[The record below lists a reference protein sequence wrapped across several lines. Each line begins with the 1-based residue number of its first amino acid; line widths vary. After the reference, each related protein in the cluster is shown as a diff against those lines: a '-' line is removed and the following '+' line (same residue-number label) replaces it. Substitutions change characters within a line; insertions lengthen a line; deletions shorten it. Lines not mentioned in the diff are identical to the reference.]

1 MGKYGFFQY
10 GTTVKYG
17 TVDAN
22 RIYYSSGISA
32 WSYDYKSISL
42 TWSTIIPDP
51 VDSPYIP
58 THWRLVRSFVGLPDS
73 PYSGTVLDSD
83 TIANYRLTY
92 IDSDT
97 ALLDNAEA
105 TYTIWVY
112 NGAQWINTGGV
123 SVNTV
128 AETSTQATF
137 KRWLPAVWLNE
148 QYGIGDAI
156 GESELSDLTTTID
169 AYAFEYDKLKVYAS
183 LLEDSIDPARTPA
196 ILLEN
201 KVTELGF
208 LYEPSLGD
216 IYHRSLY
223 KVGHIVNALK
233 GTSLG
238 ITAYTTAL
246 THWPSSILIGQ
257 NLMLDYNDS
266 SFEESIGRWSVSGGT
281 LTRQVYATA
290 TADLGVPVIA
300 ATPKLYDL
308 DYPPRAIA
316 CGLITSTSGAIV
328 TLTLPST
335 DVITK
340 GIPVEEGLRYIV
352 KGWIRH
358 IGTVG
363 TVVATI
369 SWYDLTGT
377 LISTTSAGTPV
388 TTTTT
393 WQDFKSGSDS
403 IQNGKLAPTGARYA
417 KINIVIDPTSAGN
430 KYLLDLIE
438 FKISTSNDI
447 APAGLLPALEY
458 QDARLVNINIEA
470 DLENIIPNPGFEQGT
485 GWWRPLNADLTQD
498 FNPPT
503 ESIIFGSSAAKL
515 TVTATG
521 TAAIVSDWLPTYQ
534 STPHTFT
541 AYVSGAVGRTAIA
554 RIEYSSPASDY
565 EQTKVYTDEVD
576 GSFYY
581 DPTPY
586 YIDSDEFVVTADAQ
600 RVNVSLVSSAFTPD
614 YGTPLVKISV
624 YFPDAVAGDV
634 FYIDSTM
641 LAPFPDIQD
650 YFQGNGG
657 PEPVDPNA
665 ARVYYPSD
673 CRWEKR
679 HQLNFISNPQFADTT
694 GWTANAGTTLTA
706 STDFALYGTKSG
718 KVSKAGGGSIS
729 KTITLPSGASV
740 GGKDIVISAHVK
752 NKAGT
757 YTISTN
763 GQLAN
768 TFIVSE
774 ANKDEWTRLDVTRID
789 LVGETTFT
797 LTISLDTGNAAAAV
811 FYVDGV
817 QAEYGRYPTPYID
830 TTATT
835 TTTDVNPADVAKN
848 IYYAHST
855 LFHSSVSYY
864 SHRYEAKLTRLR
876 VTLPAVLPIG
886 TSWQLGNP
894 PIEAGF
900 RETTLNSLLESPSFE
915 KGLDGWVPNNSTLE
929 KAIAGGTLT
938 TDMVVHGVGYCKV
951 TSTSAGTFGLSSELI
966 DVSSGKG
973 YYVAAAVMPMD
984 DMAYGTY
991 TLRLSWYDEADAF
1004 LYYKETSVDLQR
1016 NDRLAHLQ
1024 IVAPGSKTL
1033 SVVSI
1038 SVTSGVA
1045 TATAAAPH
1053 GLSPSE
1059 VITLGS
1065 ILGTSGT
1072 FPYNIGGGS
1081 YTIDS
1086 VTETT
1091 FSFAFS
1097 WTDEVDTVVD
1107 TTAVFLATGLAKAK
1121 VEVLVTPDDP
1131 AIGRA
1136 FHVDRV
1142 LFREQVL
1149 EL

>member
-17 TVDAN
+17 AVDAN

-51 VDSPYIP
+51 SDSPYIP

-83 TIANYRLTY
+83 LISNYRLTY
-92 IDSDT
+92 IDTDD

-112 NGAQWINTGGV
+112 NGLEWINTGGV
-123 SVNTV
+123 TVNTV
-128 AETSTQATF
+128 AETSTQTTF
-137 KRWLPAVWLNE
+137 KRWLPAAWLNE
-148 QYGIGDAI
+148 RYGIGDAI
-156 GESELSDLTTTID
+156 GEPELSDLTTTID

-183 LLEDSIDPARTPA
+183 LIEDSVDPSRTPA

-223 KVGHIVNALK
+223 KAGHTINSLK
-233 GTSLG
+233 GTALG

-266 SFEESIGRWSVSGGT
+266 SFEESTGRWSVSGGT
-281 LTRQVYATA
+281 LARQVYATA
-290 TADLGVPVIA
+290 AVDLGVPVVY

-308 DYPPRAIA
+308 AYPPRAIA
-316 CGLITSTSGAIV
+316 CGLVTSTSGAVV
-328 TLTLPST
+328 TLDLPNT

-340 GIPVEEGLRYIV
+340 GIPVEEGVRYIV

-358 IGTVG
+358 IATAG

-369 SWYDLTGT
+369 SWYDRTGT
-377 LISTTSAGTPV
+377 LISTTSAGTAL
-388 TTTTT
+388 TTTTS
-393 WQDFKSGSDS
+393 WQEFRSASDA
-403 IQNGKLAPTGARYA
+403 IQNGKLAPFGARYA
-417 KINIVIDPTSAGN
+417 KITIVIDPASAEN
-430 KYLLDLIE
+430 KYLIDLLE
-438 FKISTSNDI
+438 FKVSTSNDI

-458 QDARLVNINIEA
+458 QDARLVNLNLEA

-498 FNPPT
+498 FNPPAN
-503 ESIIFGSSAAKL
+503 SKIFGSSVAKL
-515 TVTATG
+515 TVATTG
-521 TAAIVSDWLPTYQ
+521 TAAIVSDWLLIAPG
-534 STPHTFT
+534 TPHNFS
-541 AYVSGAVGRTAIA
+541 AYVSGTVGRTAIA

-565 EQTKVYTDEVD
+565 EQTTVSTDAVD

-581 DPTPY
+581 DPTSY
-586 YIDSDEFVVTADAQ
+586 YIDSEEFVITANAQ
-600 RVNVSLVSSAFTPD
+600 RLDVSLVSPAFTPD
-614 YGTPLVKISV
+614 YGSPLVKVSV
-624 YFPDAVAGDV
+624 YFPNAVAGDV

-641 LAPFPDIQD
+641 LSPFPEVKD
-650 YFQGNGG
+650 YFQGNGA
-657 PEPVDPNA
+657 PAPVNPNT
-665 ARVYYPSD
+665 ARVYYPAD

-679 HQLNFISNPQFADTT
+679 HQLNFVSNPQFADTT
-694 GWTANAGTTLTA
+694 DWTAGSGTTLTA
-706 STDFALYGTKSG
+706 STDFALFGTKSG
-718 KVSKAGGGSIS
+718 KVSKTGGGSIS
-729 KTITLPSGASV
+729 TVITLPSGASL
-740 GGKDIVISAHVK
+740 GGKDIVISAYVK

-757 YTISTN
+757 YSIGTN
-763 GQLAN
+763 DQLTN

-789 LVGETTFT
+789 TVGETTFT
-797 LTISLDTGNAAAAV
+797 LTISLDTGSATAAV

-830 TTATT
+830 TTNIN
-835 TTTDVNPADVAKN
+835 TTTDVNPADVTKN
-848 IYYAHST
+848 IYYAYSD
-855 LFHSSVSYY
+855 LAHSSSSYY
-864 SHRYEAKLTRLR
+864 SHRYDAKLTRLS
-876 VTLPAVLPIG
+876 VTLPSILPVG
-886 TSWQLGNP
+886 TSWQLGTP
-894 PIEAGF
+894 PKEAGF

-915 KGLDGWVPNNSTLE
+915 KGLDGWVPIASTLK
-929 KAIAGGTLT
+929 KAISGGTLT
-938 TDMVVHGVGYCKV
+938 NDKVVHGVGYCKI
-951 TSTSAGTFGLSSELI
+951 TSTAASDFGIATELI
-966 DVSSGKG
+966 DVSAGTG
-973 YYVAAAVMPMD
+973 YYVAAAVRPVD
-984 DMAYGTY
+984 ASAYGTY
-991 TLRLSWYDEADAF
+991 KLKLNWYDEADAF
-1004 LYYKETSVDLQR
+1004 LYSKETSVNLQR
-1016 NDRLAHLQ
+1016 HDRVAHLQ

-1053 GLSPSE
+1053 GLSPNE
-1059 VITLGS
+1059 VITLGA
-1065 ILGTSGT
+1065 IAGTTGT
-1072 FPYNIGGGS
+1072 FPYNLGEGS

-1086 VTETT
+1086 VTDTT
-1091 FSFAFS
+1091 FSFAF
-1097 WTDEVDTVVD
+1097 TEANQVDTAVE
-1107 TTAVFLATGLAKAK
+1107 TTAIFLATGLAKAK
-1121 VEVLVTPDDP
+1121 VEILVDPDTP
-1131 AIGRA
+1131 ASGLV
-1136 FHVDRV
+1136 FEVDRV
-1142 LFREQVL
+1142 LFRE
-1149 EL
+1149 